1 MAKATKKRALG
12 RGLSA
17 LLTETAEVNSAEDKN
32 ADKLVGNI
40 IEIELSSIEVNP
52 FQPRTYFDEEALREL
67 ANSIEQLGVIQPI
80 TVRKLA
86 NNSFQLVSGERRFR
100 ASKLIDN
107 KTVPAY
113 IRLANDQEMLEMAL
127 VENIQR
133 KNLDPIEVA
142 LSYQRL
148 IDEIQLTQEEL
159 STRVGKKRST
169 VTNYLRLLKLDPII
183 QTGMRDSFI
192 SMGHGRALISVD
204 SNSDQLNIYEKIVR
218 DKLSVRQTEELVK
231 NIKAGTVAKTA
242 KKKTLPSFVSE
253 GVKDISNYFGN
264 KIDVSVNNRGKG
276 KISIPFD
283 SEEDFNRIKNL
294 LK

>member
-100 ASKLIDN
+100 ASKLIGN

-242 KKKTLPSFVSE
+242 KKKTLPNFVSE

>member
-1 MAKATKKRALG
+1 MAKATKKQALG

-17 LLTETAEVNSAEDKN
+17 LLKETAEVNSAEDKN

-40 IEIELSSIEVNP
+40 IEIDINSIDVNP
-52 FQPRTYFDEEALREL
+52 YQPRTYFDEEALREL
-67 ANSIEQLGVIQPI
+67 ASSIKELGVIQPI
-80 TVRKLA
+80 TVRKLSS
-86 NNSFQLVSGERRFR
+86 NKFQLVSGERRFR
-100 ASKLIDN
+100 ASKLIGN

-183 QTGMRDSFI
+183 QTGMRDGFI
-192 SMGHGRALISVD
+192 SMGHGRALINVD

-231 NIKAGTVAKTA
+231 NLKAGKVAKTT
-242 KKKTLPSFVSE
+242 KKKVLPNYISDS
-253 GVKDISNYFGN
+253 VKDISDYFGH
-264 KIDVSVNNRGKG
+264 KIDVTVNNRGKG
-276 KISIPFD
+276 KISIPFH